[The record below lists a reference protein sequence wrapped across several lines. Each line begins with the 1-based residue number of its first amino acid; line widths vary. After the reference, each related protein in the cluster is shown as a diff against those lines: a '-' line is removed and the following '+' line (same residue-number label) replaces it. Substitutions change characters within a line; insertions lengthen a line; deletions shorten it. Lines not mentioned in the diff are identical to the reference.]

1 MDLKL
6 ASKLI
11 KYNPQDVQSTVYVV
25 EYAQHNFK
33 GDDVATYINCLLYTS
48 PSPRDRG

>member
-33 GDDVATYINCLLYTS
+33 GDDVATYIK
-48 PSPRDRG
+48 